1 MREIAILS
9 EDFDIF
15 FNQFL
20 KNVKEENIPIQY
32 FNSQKKLTIEMLK
45 KDKSGKLMPFSKN
58 DLRILY
64 YVADNKSIEELRRE
78 IKEGKINFLK
88 EIIKT
93 KSKLGILSSEDIVK
107 ILKLR
112 HYLYKN
118 IFGKESILN
127 KTVIEKLQKELEIY
141 RKRIKI
147 KKTYDILET
156 DFSDMNLQIFIK
168 ILKELDL
175 ESKEDLSTEVNIE
188 YVENPENK
196 IEWKRKV
203 FNFLRKNKDN
213 RNDNLDLYYF
223 CQKRWT
229 RNEVEQVLKQFFLQV
244 AIDTLKSSLKIKL
257 IEIYKEIEERSET
270 FKYTTVRDY
279 LGSKSF
285 ISSVEVRKNLFIF
298 ITYLEWKVLNKLR
311 SVKIENR
318 KDLEYILEQVK
329 DFKNY
334 LESYHIFEINKFR
347 LENEGDFPIPEPLEE
362 IQCIILDAIPEIV
375 NKLPTDYFFIK
386 DKKIYLYV
394 SNFRKESNSAQFAIE
409 PYEEKKIKLYRM
421 NTFSNPEWVM
431 LKTSDIKEKKIG
443 YSAFKDYKEIEFKV
457 IENY

>member
-78 IKEGKINFLK
+78 IKENKINFLK

>member
-78 IKEGKINFLK
+78 IKEDKINFLK

>member
-20 KNVKEENIPIQY
+20 KNVKGENIPIQY

-64 YVADNKSIEELRRE
+64 YVADNKSIEELKRKIE
-78 IKEGKINFLK
+78 ENKINFLK

-112 HYLYKN
+112 HYLYKD

-127 KTVIEKLQKELEIY
+127 KTVIEKLQKELEIF

-223 CQKRWT
+223 CQKRWI
-229 RNEVEQVLKQFFLQV
+229 RNEIEQVLKQFFLQV

-334 LESYHIFEINKFR
+334 LESYHIFEVNKFR

-375 NKLPTDYFFIK
+375 NKLPTDCFFIK
-386 DKKIYLYV
+386 DKKVYLYV
-394 SNFRKESNSAQFAIE
+394 SNFRKESNLAQFAIE

-443 YSAFKDYKEIEFKV
+443 YNAFKDYKEIEFKV